1 MLCFR
6 NFPVAKKFMDK
17 NGGGEYQELPSKNFC
32 LTVPKN
38 SVGKSFSVSLISGI
52 EKLYAQEGNVTI
64 FYRKF
69 VVSQYRKTSY
79 GSTSVFYKTSGVQET
94 YGYKGRRRE
103 GVSRFSVEKFFVSQC
118 QKNS

>member
-6 NFPVAKKFMDK
+6 KFPVAKKFMDK

-38 SVGKSFSVSLISGI
+38 FVKESFSVSLISGI
-52 EKLYAQEGNVTI
+52 EKIYAQEGNITI

-69 VVSQYRKTSY
+69 VVSQYRKTS
-79 GSTSVFYKTSGVQET
+79 
-94 YGYKGRRRE
+94 
-103 GVSRFSVEKFFVSQC
+103 
-118 QKNS
+118 

>member
-17 NGGGEYQELPSKNFC
+17 NGGGGREYQELPSKNFC

-38 SVGKSFSVSLISGI
+38 SVGKSFSVSVISGI
-52 EKLYAQEGNVTI
+52 EKFCAQEGNNTI

-69 VVSQYRKTSY
+69 VV
-79 GSTSVFYKTSGVQET
+79 
-94 YGYKGRRRE
+94 
-103 GVSRFSVEKFFVSQC
+103 
-118 QKNS
+118 